1 MLRFRKKWI
10 FLFLVLLAASVFLYI
25 HFSQTTQNPFTTVA
39 VVAGDISEK
48 AEAVGY
54 IKPSHFSTIKS
65 QVNGTVAAIYHF
77 EGEYVTK
84 GTPLVKIDATPD
96 PADYATAFEK
106 LEAAIAAEK
115 NATTDFERFQLA
127 LKKRLITANYSEYI
141 NAHKNYDNARFERIL
156 QGNIC

>member
-25 HFSQTTQNPFTTVA
+25 HFSQTTQNPFTTVP
-39 VVAGDISEK
+39 VI
-48 AEAVGY
+48 
-54 IKPSHFSTIKS
+54 
-65 QVNGTVAAIYHF
+65 N
-77 EGEYVTK
+77 
-84 GTPLVKIDATPD
+84 ATPD
-96 PADYATAFEK
+96 PADYAATAFEK